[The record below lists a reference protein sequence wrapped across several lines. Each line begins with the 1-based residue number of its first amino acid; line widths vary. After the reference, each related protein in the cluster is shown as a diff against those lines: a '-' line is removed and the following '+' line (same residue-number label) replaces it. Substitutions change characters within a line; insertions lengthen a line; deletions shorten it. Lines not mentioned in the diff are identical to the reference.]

1 LSSVVLPWKNQ
12 KITFERFMDFCLYDP
27 GQGYY
32 TTQETIFGPQGDYYT
47 SPSTHPL
54 FAHSLVSAFVHY
66 FELLARPRPFHLVE
80 LGVGEGFLGRD
91 ILGRLKDRY
100 PEIFDAVEYVPVE
113 VGVDLPER
121 IQGIVFSN
129 ELFDAL
135 PVHRVRVRGSEVQEI
150 YVSVGDEISE
160 VEGKITDPRILEYM
174 TTGFKEWREGWE
186 YEVNLRM
193 VEMLKDLDRRIDS
206 GVVLTVDYGY
216 DWGEYDSRDRPHGTL
231 LCYHRHEVIS
241 DPYLNLCRQ
250 DITSHVNFEVM
261 EQTGS
266 QLGWKSEPLK
276 TQRRF
281 LLDWGLEERLM
292 EEEAQG
298 LLNAERME
306 ERLGLKTLLAPGG
319 ISDTMRVLVQHVRD
333 F

>member
-1 LSSVVLPWKNQ
+1 
-12 KITFERFMDFCLYDP
+12 MDFCLYDP

-66 FELLARPRPFHLVE
+66 FELLDRPRPFHLVE

-91 ILGRLKDRY
+91 ILGRLKDGY

-186 YEVNLRM
+186 YEVNIRM

-206 GVVLTVDYGY
+206 GVVLTLDYGY
-216 DWGEYDSRDRPHGTL
+216 DWGEYDSRERPHGTL

-266 QLGWKSEPLK
+266 QLGWKAEPLK